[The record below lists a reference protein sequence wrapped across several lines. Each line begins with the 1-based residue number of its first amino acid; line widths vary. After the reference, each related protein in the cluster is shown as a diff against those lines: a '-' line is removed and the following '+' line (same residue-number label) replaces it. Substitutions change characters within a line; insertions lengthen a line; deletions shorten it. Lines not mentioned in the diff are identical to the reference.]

1 VPDLP
6 PLLSVCIVNFNYE
19 RFVGE
24 AIESALSQTYDHV
37 EVVVV
42 DDGSTDGSRDVIAR
56 YGDLVRPVFKENG
69 GHSSACDAGFAAA
82 AGDVVMFLDS
92 DDVLLPD
99 VGRRVMHEFAA
110 QPGLAKAQFRLAVV
124 DGDLRPTGEVHP
136 SPRWWMPS
144 GDLRGV
150 AQRFRTYVW
159 PPASGSAYSR
169 ESLSRVL
176 PVPDDFPWH
185 ADAYLA
191 AMSVLCG
198 PIASL
203 REPGAL
209 YRMHGTNHSLTE
221 GFQRLVADEIGKIE
235 VIHRHARRLAT
246 ELGLRGYPERPEDFL
261 DFAFDGYRLASLRLW
276 GPEQHPVAGD
286 RLAPLAFKA
295 ARSALAHPHH
305 PRVSKLKRVAWCGAM
320 LCAPRGLAERLSR
333 QWIRPEHSTTAVTP
347 A

>member
-1 VPDLP
+1 VPDPVLT
-6 PLLSVCIVNFNYE
+6 VVIVNYDYE

-24 AIESALSQTYDHV
+24 AIESALGQTYDAV

-42 DDGSTDGSRDVIAR
+42 DDGSTDGSREVIGA

-69 GHSSACDAGFAAA
+69 GHSSACDAGFAASE
-82 AGDVVMFLDS
+82 GDVVMFLDS

-99 VGRRVMHEFAA
+99 VGARVMAEFAGE
-110 QPGLAKAQFRLAVV
+110 PGLAKAQFRLAVV
-124 DGDLRPTGEVHP
+124 DGELRPTGEVHP

-144 GDLRGV
+144 GDLREHSR
-150 AQRFRTYVW
+150 RFRTYVW
-159 PPASGSAYSR
+159 PPASGNAYSR
-169 ESLSRVL
+169 AALERIL
-176 PVPDDFPWH
+176 PVPADFPWH

-203 REPGAL
+203 REPGAM
-209 YRMHGTNHSLTE
+209 YRMHGTNHTLSTE
-221 GFQRLVADEIGKIE
+221 FRELVVDEIGKIE
-235 VIHRHARRLAT
+235 VIHGHARRLADS
-246 ELGLRGYPERPEDFL
+246 LGLDGYPERADDFL

-276 GPEQHPVAGD
+276 GATQHPVPGD
-286 RLAPLAFKA
+286 RLAPLALHA

-305 PRVSKLKRVAWCGAM
+305 PRLSKLKRVGWVAAM
-320 LCAPRGLAERLSR
+320 LVAPRGVAESLSR
-333 QWIRPEHSTTAVTP
+333 KWIRPQPSTTATVP